1 MKDKSP
7 ISPTHKNKI
16 INVYKSNF
24 IDEMRNISN
33 NIKKFNYIGMDTEF
47 PGTLYSPDLTS
58 YQAIKQN
65 VDSLKL
71 IQVGITLSDKNG
83 NMPLE
88 GCVWQF
94 NLNFSLKKDKFAKD
108 SINMLTNCGIDF
120 DQLEENGIDHEIF
133 AEYLL
138 SSGLVLNEELKWV
151 CFHGIYDFA
160 YLLKTITN
168 LPLPESE
175 KQFFDDLEM
184 YFPTF
189 YDIRYLI
196 RYNENLKGSLNR
208 LAQEINVKRYGKQH
222 QAGSDSLITLEVFL
236 KLYHDEYLQ
245 EESLI
250 KDKNALFGISPTE
263 PVNSEG
269 EYNQFMMNFGIGQ
282 NPQDEFTEPSEIE
295 FSKPINKG
303 RFQQPQYDYGNI
315 NNSIYQMGNQNVP
328 YGYIRNNSNNYYYPY
343 QMMGPNMNPGIPR
356 NGEEA
361 KGLYSKKKWN
371 KGIEE

>member
-138 SSGLVLNEELKWV
+138 SSGLVLNEEL
-151 CFHGIYDFA
+151 
-160 YLLKTITN
+160 
-168 LPLPESE
+168 
-175 KQFFDDLEM
+175 
-184 YFPTF
+184 
-189 YDIRYLI
+189 R
-196 RYNENLKGSLNR
+196 
-208 LAQEINVKRYGKQH
+208 
-222 QAGSDSLITLEVFL
+222 
-236 KLYHDEYLQ
+236 
-245 EESLI
+245 
-250 KDKNALFGISPTE
+250 
-263 PVNSEG
+263 
-269 EYNQFMMNFGIGQ
+269 
-282 NPQDEFTEPSEIE
+282 
-295 FSKPINKG
+295 
-303 RFQQPQYDYGNI
+303 
-315 NNSIYQMGNQNVP
+315 
-328 YGYIRNNSNNYYYPY
+328 
-343 QMMGPNMNPGIPR
+343 
-356 NGEEA
+356 
-361 KGLYSKKKWN
+361 
-371 KGIEE
+371 